1 MTATCIIS
9 FDCEGKWGMADK
21 ITPELESVLT
31 SSNLELAYTDILRVL
46 DESNIK
52 ATFAFVGAF
61 TLSKDEFIDNWLR
74 KILLSQQHCEWLNKL
89 IEDIKLGIV
98 DGWFLPDLLDIVNK
112 SSVGH
117 EIASHGFTHL
127 PLTTANSE
135 SVQIELDGILFW
147 KKKYLLNADTF
158 VFPRNAVSADL
169 KLRDVGIFAYRD
181 APSWGGISGFKGRI
195 FNLLREFYPFVKSQT
210 MTPSNFHDIVKIPGD
225 FFLNWRSGLRKLVPK
240 WLTLYRLKS
249 AIDDS
254 ICADGIVHL
263 WLHPHNLIT
272 GFQQKELFEDCILLI
287 KKYVDSGSVVV
298 KTQSEFYNS
307 LPIK

>member
-21 ITPELESVLT
+21 ITPKLESVLK
-31 SSNLELAYTDILRVL
+31 SDNLKLAYTDILSVL
-46 DESNIK
+46 DESDMK

-61 TLSKDEFIDNWLR
+61 TLSKDEFIDNWLQR
-74 KILLSQQHCEWLNKL
+74 ILLSQQHCEWLNKL
-89 IEDIKLGIV
+89 IKDIELGDV
-98 DGWFLPDLLDIVNK
+98 HGWFLPDLLDIVKK
-112 SSVGH
+112 SRVEH

-127 PLTTANSE
+127 PLTTANRE

-147 KKKYLLNADTF
+147 KNKYSLIADTF
-158 VFPRNAVSADL
+158 VFPRNMVSANL
-169 KLRDVGIFAYRD
+169 NLRDVGIFAYRD
-181 APSWGGISGFKGRI
+181 APSWGGIGGSKGRI

-210 MTPSNFHDIVKIPGD
+210 LISSNSRDIVKIPGD

-240 WLTLYRLKS
+240 RLTLYRLKS
-249 AIDDS
+249 ALDDS
-254 ICADGIVHL
+254 INSNGIVHL
-263 WLHPHNLIT
+263 WLHPHNLTT

-307 LPIK
+307 LPSK